1 MANIKDIAKMAGVSV
16 TTVSR
21 VLNDHPYV
29 SEEKRKA
36 VIEIVEKLNYSQNAN
51 AVHLSKGKT
60 NIVGVILPYI
70 NHPCF
75 DAMVGGMM
83 EVALAHN
90 YRVLLCQTN
99 YNKKEEMKSLHML
112 KTKQLDGLII
122 CSRANEW
129 EKIEPYASYGT
140 IVACEDN
147 DISNISSVYTNHSA
161 AFQLGMDYLIEK
173 GYKKIG
179 YCTGRKLG
187 PSSQK
192 RFDVYKQQLQSIDEE
207 VNEEW
212 IFTECFTLEDGVKV
226 AHKLKE
232 MQHFPE
238 ALIVAGDEVAIG
250 VMTEAEKLGIQVPED
265 LAIIGFD
272 NQPISQVLQLT
283 TIDQNLNEIGRKA
296 FEMFYRQTSDE
307 RSKQEKVEIPYELV
321 ERSTV

>member
-29 SEEKRKA
+29 SEEKRKV

-70 NHPCF
+70 NHPSF

-83 EVALAHN
+83 EGALAHN

-122 CSRANEW
+122 CSRANDW
-129 EKIEPYASYGT
+129 EVIEPYASYGT

-161 AFQLGMDYLIEK
+161 AFKLGMKYLIEK

-192 RFDVYKQQLQSIDEE
+192 RFDAYKNQLQSIDEE

-212 IFTECFTLEDGVKV
+212 IFTECFTLEDGVRV

-232 MQHFPE
+232 MLNLPE

-250 VMTEAEKLGIQVPED
+250 VMTEVGKLGIQVPED

-283 TIDQNLNEIGRKA
+283 TIDQNLKEIGKKA
-296 FEMFYRQTSDE
+296 FEMFYRKISNE
-307 RSKQEKVEIPYELV
+307 SSKQEKVEIPYELV

>member
-129 EKIEPYASYGT
+129 ETIEPYASYGT

-192 RFDVYKQQLQSIDEE
+192 RFDVYKRQLQSIDEE

-212 IFTECFTLEDGVKV
+212 IFTECFTLEDGVRV

-232 MQHFPE
+232 MQHLPE

-283 TIDQNLNEIGRKA
+283 TIDQILKEIGKKA
-296 FEMFYRQTSDE
+296 FEMFYRQTNAES
-307 RSKQEKVEIPYELV
+307 SKQEKVEIPYELV

>member
-122 CSRANEW
+122 CSRANDW
-129 EKIEPYASYGT
+129 ETIEPYASYGE

-161 AFQLGMDYLIEK
+161 AFQLGMDYLIKK
-173 GYKKIG
+173 GYEKIG

-212 IFTECFTLEDGVKV
+212 IFTECFTLEDGVRV

-232 MQHFPE
+232 MQHLPE

-250 VMTEAEKLGIQVPED
+250 VMTEAEKLGIQVPKD

-283 TIDQNLNEIGRKA
+283 TIDQNLKEIGKKA
-296 FEMFYRQTSDE
+296 FEMFYRQISDE
-307 RSKQEKVEIPYELV
+307 SSKQEKVEIPYELV

>member
-129 EKIEPYASYGT
+129 ETIEPYASYGT

-192 RFDVYKQQLQSIDEE
+192 RFGVYKQQLQSIDEE

-232 MQHFPE
+232 MQHLPE

-250 VMTEAEKLGIQVPED
+250 AMKEAEKLGIQVPED

-283 TIDQNLNEIGRKA
+283 TIDQNLKEIGKRA
-296 FEMFYRQTSDE
+296 FEMFYRQISDE
-307 RSKQEKVEIPYELV
+307 SSKREKVEIPYELV

>member
-99 YNKKEEMKSLHML
+99 YNEKEEMKSLHML

-129 EKIEPYASYGT
+129 ETIEPYASYGT

-161 AFQLGMDYLIEK
+161 AFQLGMDYLIGK

-192 RFDVYKQQLQSIDEE
+192 RFDVYKQRLQSIDEE

-226 AHKLKE
+226 AHKLKG
-232 MQHFPE
+232 MQDLPE

-283 TIDQNLNEIGRKA
+283 TIDQNLKEIGKKA
-296 FEMFYRQTSDE
+296 FEMFYRQISDE
-307 RSKQEKVEIPYELV
+307 SSKQEKLEISYELV

>member
-122 CSRANEW
+122 CSRANDW
-129 EKIEPYASYGT
+129 ETIEPYASYGA

-161 AFQLGMDYLIEK
+161 AFQLGMEYLIEK

-212 IFTECFTLEDGVKV
+212 IFTECFTLEDGVRV

-232 MQHFPE
+232 MQHLPE

-283 TIDQNLNEIGRKA
+283 TIDQNLKEIGKKA
-296 FEMFYRQTSDE
+296 FEMFYRQISDE
-307 RSKQEKVEIPYELV
+307 SSKQEKVEIPYELV

>member
-1 MANIKDIAKMAGVSV
+1 M
-16 TTVSR
+16 
-21 VLNDHPYV
+21 
-29 SEEKRKA
+29 
-36 VIEIVEKLNYSQNAN
+36 NYSQNAN

-129 EKIEPYASYGT
+129 ETIEPYASYGT

>member
-129 EKIEPYASYGT
+129 ETIEPYASYGT

-161 AFQLGMDYLIEK
+161 AFQLGMDYLIKK

-232 MQHFPE
+232 MQHLPE

-283 TIDQNLNEIGRKA
+283 TIDQNLKGIGKKA
-296 FEMFYRQTSDE
+296 FEMFYRQTNAES
-307 RSKQEKVEIPYELV
+307 SKQEKVEIPYELV

>member
-70 NHPCF
+70 NHPSF

-83 EVALAHN
+83 EGALTHN

-122 CSRANEW
+122 CSRANDW
-129 EKIEPYASYGT
+129 EMIEPYASYGT
-140 IVACEDN
+140 IIACEDN

-161 AFQLGMDYLIEK
+161 AFQLGMNHLIEK

-192 RFDVYKQQLQSIDEE
+192 RFDVYKRQLQSTDEE

-212 IFTECFTLEDGVKV
+212 IFTECFTLEDGVRV

-232 MQHFPE
+232 MQHLPE

-272 NQPISQVLQLT
+272 NQPISRVLQLT
-283 TIDQNLNEIGRKA
+283 TIDQNLKEIGKKA
-296 FEMFYRQTSDE
+296 FEMFYRQTNAES
-307 RSKQEKVEIPYELV
+307 SKQEKVEIPYELV

>member
-70 NHPCF
+70 NHPSF

-83 EVALAHN
+83 EGALTHN
-90 YRVLLCQTN
+90 YRVLLWQTN

-122 CSRANEW
+122 CSRANDW
-129 EKIEPYASYGT
+129 EIIEPYASYGT
-140 IVACEDN
+140 IIACEDN

-161 AFQLGMDYLIEK
+161 AFQLGMNHLIEK

-212 IFTECFTLEDGVKV
+212 IFTECFTLEDGVRV
-226 AHKLKE
+226 AHKLKG
-232 MQHFPE
+232 MQNLPE

-250 VMTEAEKLGIQVPED
+250 VMTEVGKLGIQVPED
-265 LAIIGFD
+265 LAIIGLD

-283 TIDQNLNEIGRKA
+283 TIDQNLKEIGKTA
-296 FEMFYRQTSDE
+296 FEMFYRHISDKS
-307 RSKQEKVEIPYELV
+307 SKQEKVEIPYELV

>member
-129 EKIEPYASYGT
+129 ETIEPYASYGT

-232 MQHFPE
+232 MQHLPE

-307 RSKQEKVEIPYELV
+307 HSKQEKVEIPYELV

>member
-36 VIEIVEKLNYSQNAN
+36 VKEIVEKLNYSQNAN

-122 CSRANEW
+122 CSRANDW
-129 EKIEPYASYGT
+129 ETIEPYASYGT

-173 GYKKIG
+173 SYKKIG

-226 AHKLKE
+226 ARKLKG
-232 MQHFPE
+232 MQHLPE

-283 TIDQNLNEIGRKA
+283 TIDQNLKEIGKKA
-296 FEMFYRQTSDE
+296 FEMFYRQISGE
-307 RSKQEKVEIPYELV
+307 SSKQEKEEIPYELV

>member
-129 EKIEPYASYGT
+129 ETIEPYASYGT

-192 RFDVYKQQLQSIDEE
+192 RFDVYTQQLQSIDEE

-232 MQHFPE
+232 LQHLPE

-307 RSKQEKVEIPYELV
+307 SSKQEKVEIPYELV

>member
-1 MANIKDIAKMAGVSV
+1 MANIKDIAKVAGVSV

-129 EKIEPYASYGT
+129 ETIEPYASYGT

-232 MQHFPE
+232 MQHLPE

>member
-75 DAMVGGMM
+75 DAMVSGMM
-83 EVALAHN
+83 ETVLAHN

-122 CSRANEW
+122 CSRANDW
-129 EKIEPYASYGT
+129 EMIEPYASYGT
-140 IVACEDN
+140 IIACEDN

-161 AFQLGMDYLIEK
+161 AFQLGMNHLIEK

-212 IFTECFTLEDGVKV
+212 IFTECFTLEDGVRV
-226 AHKLKE
+226 AHKLKG
-232 MQHFPE
+232 MQNLPE

-250 VMTEAEKLGIQVPED
+250 VMTEVGKLGIQVPED
-265 LAIIGFD
+265 LAIIGLD

-283 TIDQNLNEIGRKA
+283 TIDQNLKEIGKTA
-296 FEMFYRQTSDE
+296 FEMFYRHISDKS
-307 RSKQEKVEIPYELV
+307 SKQEKVEIPYELV

>member
-122 CSRANEW
+122 CSRANDW
-129 EKIEPYASYGT
+129 ETIEPYASYGE

-161 AFQLGMDYLIEK
+161 AFQLGMEYLIEK

-212 IFTECFTLEDGVKV
+212 IFTECFTLEDGVRV

-232 MQHFPE
+232 MQHLPE

-250 VMTEAEKLGIQVPED
+250 VMTEAEKLGIQVPKD

-283 TIDQNLNEIGRKA
+283 TIDQNLKEIGKKA
-296 FEMFYRQTSDE
+296 FEMFYRQISDE
-307 RSKQEKVEIPYELV
+307 SSKQEKVEIPYELV

>member
-29 SEEKRKA
+29 SEEKRR
-36 VIEIVEKLNYSQNAN
+36 VVLEIVEKLNYSQNAN

-60 NIVGVILPYI
+60 NIMGVILPYI

-90 YRVLLCQTN
+90 YKVLLCQTN

-122 CSRANEW
+122 CSRANDW
-129 EKIEPYASYGT
+129 ETIEPYASYGT

-212 IFTECFTLEDGVKV
+212 IFTECFTLEDGVRT
-226 AHKLKE
+226 AHKLKG
-232 MQHFPE
+232 MQDLPE

-283 TIDQNLNEIGRKA
+283 TIDQNLKVIGKKA
-296 FEMFYRQTSDE
+296 FEMFYRQISDE
-307 RSKQEKVEIPYELV
+307 SSKQEKVEIPYELV

>member
-70 NHPCF
+70 NHPSF

-83 EVALAHN
+83 EGALTHN

-122 CSRANEW
+122 CSRANDW
-129 EKIEPYASYGT
+129 ETIEPYASYGT
-140 IVACEDN
+140 IIACEDN

-161 AFQLGMDYLIEK
+161 AFQLGMDHLIEK

-192 RFDVYKQQLQSIDEE
+192 RFDVYKQQLQAIDEE

-212 IFTECFTLEDGVKV
+212 IFTECFTLEDGVRV
-226 AHKLKE
+226 AHKLKS
-232 MQHFPE
+232 MQNLPE

-250 VMTEAEKLGIQVPED
+250 VMTEAEKLGIQVPKH

-283 TIDQNLNEIGRKA
+283 TIDQNLKEIGKKS
-296 FEMFYRQTSDE
+296 FEMFYRQISDE
-307 RSKQEKVEIPYELV
+307 SSKQEKVEIPYELV

>member
-70 NHPCF
+70 NHPSF

-83 EVALAHN
+83 EVALTHN

-122 CSRANEW
+122 CSRANDW
-129 EKIEPYASYGT
+129 EMIEPYASYGT
-140 IVACEDN
+140 IIACEDN

-161 AFQLGMDYLIEK
+161 AFQLGMNHLIEK

-192 RFDVYKQQLQSIDEE
+192 RFDVYKRQLQSIDEE

-212 IFTECFTLEDGVKV
+212 IFTECFTLEDGVRV

-232 MQHFPE
+232 MQHLPE

-283 TIDQNLNEIGRKA
+283 TIDQNLKEIGKKA
-296 FEMFYRQTSDE
+296 FEMFYRQTNAES
-307 RSKQEKVEIPYELV
+307 SKQEKVEIPYELV

>member
-122 CSRANEW
+122 CSRANDW
-129 EKIEPYASYGT
+129 ETIEPYASYGA
-140 IVACEDN
+140 IIACEDN

-232 MQHFPE
+232 MQDLPG

-250 VMTEAEKLGIQVPED
+250 VMTEVEKLGIQVPED

-283 TIDQNLNEIGRKA
+283 TIDQNLKEIGKTA
-296 FEMFYRQTSDE
+296 FEMLHRKVNDE
-307 RSKQEKVEIPYELV
+307 SSKQEKLEIPYELV

>member
-1 MANIKDIAKMAGVSV
+1 MANIKGIAKMAGVSV

-83 EVALAHN
+83 EVALAQN

-122 CSRANEW
+122 CSRANDW
-129 EKIEPYASYGT
+129 ETIEPYASYGT

-161 AFQLGMDYLIEK
+161 AFQLGMEYLIEK
-173 GYKKIG
+173 DYKKIG

-212 IFTECFTLEDGVKV
+212 IFTECFTLEDGVRV

-232 MQHFPE
+232 MQHLPE

-283 TIDQNLNEIGRKA
+283 TIDQNLKEIGKKA
-296 FEMFYRQTSDE
+296 FEMFYRQTNAES
-307 RSKQEKVEIPYELV
+307 SKQEKVEIPYELV

>member
-129 EKIEPYASYGT
+129 ETIEPYASYGT

-192 RFDVYKQQLQSIDEE
+192 RFDVYKQQLQSIYEE

-226 AHKLKE
+226 AHKLKG
-232 MQHFPE
+232 MQHLPE

>member
-70 NHPCF
+70 NHPSF

-83 EVALAHN
+83 EGALTHN

-122 CSRANEW
+122 CSRANDW
-129 EKIEPYASYGT
+129 EMIEPYASYGT
-140 IVACEDN
+140 IIACEDN

-161 AFQLGMDYLIEK
+161 AFQLGMNHLIEK

-192 RFDVYKQQLQSIDEE
+192 RFDVYKRQLQSIDEE

-212 IFTECFTLEDGVKV
+212 IFTECFTLEDGVRV

-232 MQHFPE
+232 MQHLPE

-272 NQPISQVLQLT
+272 NQPISRVLQLT
-283 TIDQNLNEIGRKA
+283 TIDQNLKEIGKKA
-296 FEMFYRQTSDE
+296 FEMFYRQTNAES
-307 RSKQEKVEIPYELV
+307 SKQEKVEIPYELV

>member
-122 CSRANEW
+122 CSRANDW
-129 EKIEPYASYGT
+129 EMIEPYASYGT
-140 IVACEDN
+140 IIACEDN

-192 RFDVYKQQLQSIDEE
+192 RFDVYKRQLQSIDEE

-232 MQHFPE
+232 LQHLPE

-250 VMTEAEKLGIQVPED
+250 LMTEAEKLGIQVPED

>member
-70 NHPCF
+70 NHPSF

-83 EVALAHN
+83 EEALTHN

-122 CSRANEW
+122 CSRANDW
-129 EKIEPYASYGT
+129 EMIEPYASYGT
-140 IVACEDN
+140 IIACEDN

-212 IFTECFTLEDGVKV
+212 IFTECFMLEDGVKV
-226 AHKLKE
+226 AHNLKE
-232 MQHFPE
+232 MQHLPE

-296 FEMFYRQTSDE
+296 FEMFYRQTSDG